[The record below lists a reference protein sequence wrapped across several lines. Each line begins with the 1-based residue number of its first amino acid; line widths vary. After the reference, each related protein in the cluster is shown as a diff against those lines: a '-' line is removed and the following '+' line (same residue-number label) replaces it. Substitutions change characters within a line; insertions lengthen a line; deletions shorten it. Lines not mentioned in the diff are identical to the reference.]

1 MQLEVPLPSSLLQA
15 IERLLEETHH
25 VWTSDVEALW
35 LAHVDGLLQV
45 AIANA
50 CIDVGHWPKHFKDS
64 LSVIIPKPNK
74 PAYSTPKAFRP
85 IVLLNTLGKLLE
97 KLISNRFQ
105 FDMIKYDL
113 VDPNQMGGG
122 GSKGIILL
130 YHAYAFIHALFTA
143 AGLVLEHDKSE
154 AFHFT
159 RARSGADR
167 PIDLGFAPHTGATP
181 LRPKKFWRY
190 LGFYFDQRL
199 TFAEHIRYYS
209 TKALTTVMAMR
220 MLGNSTRGL
229 SPRNKHILYR
239 ACVVP
244 IATYG
249 HRLWF
254 YEGAKNVGALKTL
267 SSMQR
272 KAAIWITGVFRT
284 SPAGGSELLAG
295 LPPIRLHLRKL
306 SERAV
311 YRTATLS
318 DTHPLRSLMPEGMRK
333 GAKPHYSTA
342 CWLTPLKR
350 EKVRDAISQ
359 TAKALPKLTES
370 FQPCAEEA
378 APGTRLMDL
387 YADQVTR
394 VYRRENALDVRRTE
408 LNTIW
413 NSARVRHDAL
423 LIGTD
428 ASVPKDKHFQ
438 VVAAYCW
445 EGLDDYELEPGRVL
459 AGRVLST
466 DAELTAIR
474 FALCRAVLRPGCERI
489 VLFTDSIAMAR
500 RAVDPSVHSGQT
512 HSLAVC
518 KALATWFSGHPERS
532 ILFVE
537 TPSKLKWG
545 IHHRA
550 HRHAT
555 GMAPVRSGGYPAT
568 SLLEQGCEVPQAYRK
583 C

>member
-1 MQLEVPLPSSLLQA
+1 
-15 IERLLEETHH
+15 
-25 VWTSDVEALW
+25 
-35 LAHVDGLLQV
+35 
-45 AIANA
+45 
-50 CIDVGHWPKHFKDS
+50 
-64 LSVIIPKPNK
+64 
-74 PAYSTPKAFRP
+74 
-85 IVLLNTLGKLLE
+85 
-97 KLISNRFQ
+97 
-105 FDMIKYDL
+105 
-113 VDPNQMGGG
+113 
-122 GSKGIILL
+122 
-130 YHAYAFIHALFTA
+130 
-143 AGLVLEHDKSE
+143 
-154 AFHFT
+154 
-159 RARSGADR
+159 
-167 PIDLGFAPHTGATP
+167 
-181 LRPKKFWRY
+181 
-190 LGFYFDQRL
+190 
-199 TFAEHIRYYS
+199 
-209 TKALTTVMAMR
+209 MAMR
-220 MLGNSTRGL
+220 MLGNSTCGL
-229 SPRNKHILYR
+229 SPKNKHILYR
-239 ACVVP
+239 ACVVS

-272 KAAIWITGVFRT
+272 KAALWITGRFV
-284 SPAGGSELLAG
+284 
-295 LPPIRLHLRKL
+295 RLQPL
-306 SERAV
+306 SERAA

-318 DTHPLRSLMPEGMRK
+318 DTHPLRSLMPEGMWK
-333 GAKPHYSTA
+333 GAKPRYSAA

-359 TAKALPKLTES
+359 TAKALPRLTES
-370 FQPCAEEA
+370 FQPCVEEA

-387 YADQVTR
+387 YADQVGFN
-394 VYRRENALDVRRTE
+394 VFNKRRENTLDVRRTE

-474 FALCRAVLRPGCERI
+474 FALCHAVLRPGCNRI

-500 RAVDPSVHSGQT
+500 RAVDLSVHSGQT

-532 ILFVE
+532 VLFVE
-537 TPSKLKWG
+537 TPSKLNWG
-545 IHHRA
+545 IHYCA
-550 HRHAT
+550 HQHAT
-555 GMAPVRSGGYPAT
+555 GMAPVRSGGHLAT
-568 SLLEQGCEVPQAYRK
+568 SFDSVRKDAADSALDRCVAAATRKQWITEASRSALAAAAAHQASGTSRFDALARMLSESAIQATSGPSTREETAVQEDPEVTDRRAVEEELKLWDESGIITNSHPESKDFNLLRYWQANQGKYPLLWSLALDTLPKLALAVPCERVFSSSKETDALRRLSMSPLMMEILQIMNSEFELLVLDIDPRIIDTLMAEGKIAELCKLVDEAWAGWGCKRAPAQEVDLEDEDEDDESDSDADLDSD
-583 C
+583 

>member
-1 MQLEVPLPSSLLQA
+1 
-15 IERLLEETHH
+15 
-25 VWTSDVEALW
+25 
-35 LAHVDGLLQV
+35 
-45 AIANA
+45 
-50 CIDVGHWPKHFKDS
+50 
-64 LSVIIPKPNK
+64 
-74 PAYSTPKAFRP
+74 
-85 IVLLNTLGKLLE
+85 
-97 KLISNRFQ
+97 
-105 FDMIKYDL
+105 MIKYDL
-113 VDPNQMGGG
+113 VDPNQMGGVRQRSTEDAG
-122 GSKGIILL
+122 LFLTHLVRTGWVKGYHTSVVAFDIAQFFPSINHQVLLAVLRKQGFHPKVATFFASYLVQRFTCYAWNNFVSDPMQADVGVGQGSALSPVLSALVVAPIMKLYRIKEVGLGTTLITFVDDGTIAAQTDSIEMNCRML

-167 PIDLGFAPHTGATP
+167 PVDLGFAPHTGETP

-229 SPRNKHILYR
+229 SPKNKRILYR

-272 KAAIWITGVFRT
+272 KATIWITGAFRT
-284 SPAGGSELLAG
+284 SPL
-295 LPPIRLHLRKL
+295 L

-318 DTHPLRSLMPEGMRK
+318 NTHPLRSLLPEGMRK

-359 TAKALPKLTES
+359 TAKVLPKLTES

-387 YADQVTR
+387 YADQVDFNVFNKR
-394 VYRRENALDVRRTE
+394 WENALDVRRTE

-445 EGLDDYELEPGRVL
+445 EGLDDYELELGRVL

-474 FALCRAVLRPGCERI
+474 FAI
-489 VLFTDSIAMAR
+489 YSIAMAR
-500 RAVDPSVHSGQT
+500 RQWTRLVHSGQT

-518 KALATWFSGHPERS
+518 KALRRGSLVTRS
-532 ILFVE
+532 A
-537 TPSKLKWG
+537 PSCLW
-545 IHHRA
+545 R
-550 HRHAT
+550 
-555 GMAPVRSGGYPAT
+555 PLPS
-568 SLLEQGCEVPQAYRK
+568 
-583 C
+583 